1 MSEENIKT
9 EDTAKQAAE
18 PAMSKADHHKH
29 LDEKYPTKRGF
40 WDVVAK
46 NGFLILT
53 HILCDMKCIGREN
66 FPKQNPY
73 VVASTIRATPTAFL
87 SSTISLRD
95 TSNICAAS
103 QLPTLRPTTA
113 NSAVSS

>member
-9 EDTAKQAAE
+9 EDTAKQASE

-46 NGFLILT
+46 NGFLFLT
-53 HILCDMKCIGREN
+53 HLLCAMTCTGTR
-66 FPKQNPY
+66 
-73 VVASTIRATPTAFL
+73 VTPMAFL

-95 TSNICAAS
+95 ISNICAAS
-103 QLPTLRPTTA
+103 QLPTLRQTTA